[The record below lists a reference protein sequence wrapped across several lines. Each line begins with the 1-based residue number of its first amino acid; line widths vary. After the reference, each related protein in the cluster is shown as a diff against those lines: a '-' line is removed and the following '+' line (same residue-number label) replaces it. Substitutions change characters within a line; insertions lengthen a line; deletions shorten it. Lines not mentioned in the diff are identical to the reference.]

1 MRQNDGVSFTSS
13 PLKIPLSQTPAFQ
26 LTGTRHLAF
35 QLIDSLRN
43 RFNNVKH
50 HSTQFN
56 MSAQSELGVRSST
69 RRSPLLCFASVSLAA
84 EKQSIGRSP
93 LLYSAS
99 LSLTQPDSTESTQDG
114 HLATAG
120 RYSEDRV
127 LVGEVLVRNKDGDE
141 LERKDLEM
149 EALNALKA
157 CGANSAL
164 TAWEIQEDVD
174 RIIDSGYFS
183 SCTPVA
189 VDSRDGIRLVFQG
202 RCLPPLASPLA
213 LSVIQILN
221 KQPIEDTEAS
231 WGLGVVDLFG
241 TQEVNWLHCATFF
254 LPLLATVSRKAEH
267 MVEPNQELR
276 GLVCE
281 GANVLPSKFLEN
293 AFRDG
298 HGKVVNLKR
307 LDQVISSING
317 WYMDRGL
324 FGLVSALPS
333 LTGDANVYGVDIFS
347 GGIVRL
353 KVAESE
359 VNDISVHFLDRKT
372 GEPTK
377 GKTKPATIL
386 RQLTTKKGQV
396 YSRLQ
401 GKRDVD
407 AISAMGLM
415 DVSILPQSAGD
426 AGKVDL
432 IMNVVERPSGRF
444 SAGAGISSGLV
455 DKGFLFLS
463 GPYQAIICIVVDII
477 EVAFVGLH
485 VSEPGFAYSER
496 NLFGKNKKLNV
507 SLERG
512 QIDSTFRIN
521 YTDPWIEGNDK
532 QTSRTIT
539 VQNSRSS
546 GTLVHGNQHDNSS
559 LSIGRVTAG
568 VEFSRPLRP
577 KWSGTAGLF
586 FQRSGA
592 HDEKRNPLIKDF
604 YGSPLTASG
613 KLCDDMLLAKV
624 ECVYPGSGN
633 KGSSMFII
641 NMEQG
646 LPVMPDWLYFNRV
659 NARASKS
666 VKLGPARLL
675 LRLSGGHVVG
685 NFPPHEAFA
694 IGGTN
699 SVRGYKEGAVGSGR
713 SYVVGSCEVSLRM
726 LGPVEGVI
734 FSDYGHDLWSG
745 PNVPGNPAGAR
756 NKCGSGYGYG
766 IGIRLNSP
774 LGLLRLEYAFNDRFA
789 KRLHFAFGNPK

>member
-50 HSTQFN
+50 HSTQLN
-56 MSAQSELGVRSST
+56 VSAQSELGVRSST

-189 VDSRDGIRLVFQG
+189 VDSRDGIRLV
-202 RCLPPLASPLA
+202 
-213 LSVIQILN
+213 
-221 KQPIEDTEAS
+221 
-231 WGLGVVDLFG
+231 
-241 TQEVNWLHCATFF
+241 
-254 LPLLATVSRKAEH
+254 
-267 MVEPNQELR
+267 
-276 GLVCE
+276 
-281 GANVLPSKFLEN
+281 
-293 AFRDG
+293 
-298 HGKVVNLKR
+298 
-307 LDQVISSING
+307 
-317 WYMDRGL
+317 
-324 FGLVSALPS
+324 
-333 LTGDANVYGVDIFS
+333 YGVDIFS

-359 VNDISVHFLDRKT
+359 VNDISVHFLDQKT

-444 SAGAGISSGLV
+444 SAGAGISSGITSDL
-455 DKGFLFLS
+455 LS
-463 GPYQAIICIVVDII
+463 GL
-477 EVAFVGLH
+477 FG
-485 VSEPGFAYSER
+485 SFAYSER
-496 NLFGKNKKLNV
+496 NLFGKNQKLNV
-507 SLERG
+507 SLEKG
-512 QIDSTFRIN
+512 QIDSTFGIN

-539 VQNSRSS
+539 VQNSRNS

-568 VEFSRPLRP
+568 VEFSRPLWP

-613 KLCDDMLLAKV
+613 KLCDDILLAKV

-713 SYVVGSCEVSLRM
+713 SYVVGSSEVSLKM

>member
-1 MRQNDGVSFTSS
+1 MHKNDGVSFTSS

-56 MSAQSELGVRSST
+56 VSAQSELGVRSST

-93 LLYSAS
+93 LLYSAF

-120 RYSEDRV
+120 PFGEERV
-127 LVGEVLVRNKDGDE
+127 LVGEVLVRNKDGEE

-164 TAWEIQEDVD
+164 TAWEVQEDVD

-183 SCTPVA
+183 SCMPVA
-189 VDSRDGIRLVFQG
+189 VDSRDGIRLVFQ
-202 RCLPPLASPLA
+202 
-213 LSVIQILN
+213 
-221 KQPIEDTEAS
+221 
-231 WGLGVVDLFG
+231 
-241 TQEVNWLHCATFF
+241 
-254 LPLLATVSRKAEH
+254 
-267 MVEPNQELR
+267 VEPNQELR

-307 LDQVISSING
+307 LGQVISSING
-317 WYMDRGL
+317 WYMDRGI
-324 FGLVSALPS
+324 FGLVS
-333 LTGDANVYGVDIFS
+333 GVDIFS

-359 VNDISVHFLDRKT
+359 VNDISVRFLDRKT

-386 RQLTTKKGQV
+386 SQLTTKKGQV

-407 AISAMGLM
+407 AISAMSLM

-444 SAGAGISSGLV
+444 SAGAGISSGITSDL
-455 DKGFLFLS
+455 LS
-463 GPYQAIICIVVDII
+463 GL
-477 EVAFVGLH
+477 FG
-485 VSEPGFAYSER
+485 SFAYSER
-496 NLFGKNKKLNV
+496 NLFGKNQKLNV

-539 VQNSRSS
+539 VQR
-546 GTLVHGNQHDNSS
+546 
-559 LSIGRVTAG
+559 A
-568 VEFSRPLRP
+568 
-577 KWSGTAGLF
+577 
-586 FQRSGA
+586 GA
-592 HDEKRNPLIKDF
+592 HDEKKNPLIKDF

-613 KLCDDMLLAKV
+613 KLYDDMLLAKV

-646 LPVMPDWLYFNRV
+646 LPVIPDWLYFNRV
-659 NARASKS
+659 NARVSKS

-699 SVRGYKEGAVGSGR
+699 SVRGYKEGAVGSGQ
-713 SYVVGSCEVSLRM
+713 SYVVGSSEVSLKM

-734 FSDYGHDLWSG
+734 FADYGHDLWSG
-745 PNVPGNPAGAR
+745 PNVPGNPAAAR
-756 NKCGSGYGYG
+756 NKRGSGYGYG
-766 IGIRLNSP
+766 IGFRLNSP

>member
-50 HSTQFN
+50 HSTQLN
-56 MSAQSELGVRSST
+56 VSAQSELGVRSST

-189 VDSRDGIRLVFQG
+189 VDSRDGIRLVFQ
-202 RCLPPLASPLA
+202 
-213 LSVIQILN
+213 
-221 KQPIEDTEAS
+221 
-231 WGLGVVDLFG
+231 
-241 TQEVNWLHCATFF
+241 
-254 LPLLATVSRKAEH
+254 
-267 MVEPNQELR
+267 VEPNQELR

-324 FGLVSALPS
+324 FGLV
-333 LTGDANVYGVDIFS
+333 YGVDIFS

-359 VNDISVHFLDRKT
+359 VNDISVHFLDQKT

-444 SAGAGISSGLV
+444 SAGAGISSGITSDL
-455 DKGFLFLS
+455 LS
-463 GPYQAIICIVVDII
+463 GL
-477 EVAFVGLH
+477 FG
-485 VSEPGFAYSER
+485 SFAYSER
-496 NLFGKNKKLNV
+496 NLFGKNQKLNV
-507 SLERG
+507 SLEKG
-512 QIDSTFRIN
+512 QIDSTFGIN

-539 VQNSRSS
+539 VQNSRNS

-568 VEFSRPLRP
+568 VEFSRPLWP

-613 KLCDDMLLAKV
+613 KLCDDILLAKV

-713 SYVVGSCEVSLRM
+713 SYVVGSSEVSLKM

>member
-1 MRQNDGVSFTSS
+1 MHQNDGVCFTSS

-43 RFNNVKH
+43 RFNIVKH
-50 HSTQFN
+50 HQFN
-56 MSAQSELGVRSST
+56 VSAQSELGVRSST

-120 RYSEDRV
+120 RYGEERV
-127 LVGEVLVRNKDGDE
+127 LVGEVLVRNKDGEE

-164 TAWEIQEDVD
+164 TAWEVQEDVD

-189 VDSRDGIRLVFQG
+189 VDSRDGIRLVFQ
-202 RCLPPLASPLA
+202 
-213 LSVIQILN
+213 
-221 KQPIEDTEAS
+221 
-231 WGLGVVDLFG
+231 
-241 TQEVNWLHCATFF
+241 
-254 LPLLATVSRKAEH
+254 
-267 MVEPNQELR
+267 VEPNQELR

-298 HGKVVNLKR
+298 HGKVVNLKC

-324 FGLVSALPS
+324 FGLVS
-333 LTGDANVYGVDIFS
+333 GVDIFS
-347 GGIVRL
+347 GGIVRI

-359 VNDISVHFLDRKT
+359 VNDISVRFLDRKT

-444 SAGAGISSGLV
+444 SAGAGISSGITSDL
-455 DKGFLFLS
+455 LS
-463 GPYQAIICIVVDII
+463 GL
-477 EVAFVGLH
+477 FG
-485 VSEPGFAYSER
+485 SFAYSER
-496 NLFGKNKKLNV
+496 NLFGKNQKLNV

-586 FQRSGA
+586 FQRAGA
-592 HDEKRNPLIKDF
+592 YDEKRNPLIKDF

-613 KLCDDMLLAKV
+613 KLYDDMLLAKV
-624 ECVYPGSGN
+624 EGVYPGSDN

-659 NARASKS
+659 NARVSKS

-699 SVRGYKEGAVGSGR
+699 SVRGYKEGAVGSGQ
-713 SYVVGSCEVSLRM
+713 SYVVGSSEVSLKM

-734 FSDYGHDLWSG
+734 FADYGHDLWSG

-756 NKCGSGYGYG
+756 NKRGSGYGYG

>member
-1 MRQNDGVSFTSS
+1 MHQNDGVSFTSS

-50 HSTQFN
+50 LSTQFN
-56 MSAQSELGVRSST
+56 VSAQSELGVRSST

-99 LSLTQPDSTESTQDG
+99 LSLTQPDSTESTQEG
-114 HLATAG
+114 HLSTAG
-120 RYSEDRV
+120 RYGEERV
-127 LVGEVLVRNKDGDE
+127 LVGEVLVRNKDGEE

-189 VDSRDGIRLVFQG
+189 VDSRDGIRLVFQ
-202 RCLPPLASPLA
+202 
-213 LSVIQILN
+213 
-221 KQPIEDTEAS
+221 S

-241 TQEVNWLHCATFF
+241 IQEVNWLHCATFF

-276 GLVCE
+276 GLICE

-317 WYMDRGL
+317 WYMDRGI
-324 FGLVSALPS
+324 FGLVS
-333 LTGDANVYGVDIFS
+333 GVDIFS

-359 VNDISVHFLDRKT
+359 VNDISVRFLDRKT

-377 GKTKPATIL
+377 GNTKPATIL

-396 YSRLQ
+396 
-401 GKRDVD
+401 DVD

-444 SAGAGISSGLV
+444 SAGAGISSGITGDL
-455 DKGFLFLS
+455 LS
-463 GPYQAIICIVVDII
+463 GL
-477 EVAFVGLH
+477 FG
-485 VSEPGFAYSER
+485 SFAYSER
-496 NLFGKNKKLNV
+496 NLFGRNQKLNV

-546 GTLVHGNQHDNSS
+546 GTVVHGNQHDNSS

-586 FQRSGA
+586 FQRAGA
-592 HDEKRNPLIKDF
+592 HDEKKNPLIKDF

-613 KLCDDMLLAKV
+613 KLYDDMLLAKV

-633 KGSSMFII
+633 KGSSMFVI

-659 NARASKS
+659 NARVSKS
-666 VKLGPARLL
+666 VKLGPAHLL

-694 IGGTN
+694 IGGTS
-699 SVRGYKEGAVGSGR
+699 SVRGYKEGAVGSGQ
-713 SYVVGSCEVSLRM
+713 SYVVGSSEVSLKM

-734 FSDYGHDLWSG
+734 FADYGHDLWSG

-756 NKCGSGYGYG
+756 NKRGSGYGYG

>member
-1 MRQNDGVSFTSS
+1 MFCHQSF
-13 PLKIPLSQTPAFQ
+13 
-26 LTGTRHLAF
+26 
-35 QLIDSLRN
+35 LR
-43 RFNNVKH
+43 
-50 HSTQFN
+50 
-56 MSAQSELGVRSST
+56 M
-69 RRSPLLCFASVSLAA
+69 
-84 EKQSIGRSP
+84 
-93 LLYSAS
+93 
-99 LSLTQPDSTESTQDG
+99 
-114 HLATAG
+114 
-120 RYSEDRV
+120 
-127 LVGEVLVRNKDGDE
+127 
-141 LERKDLEM
+141 
-149 EALNALKA
+149 
-157 CGANSAL
+157 
-164 TAWEIQEDVD
+164 
-174 RIIDSGYFS
+174 
-183 SCTPVA
+183 
-189 VDSRDGIRLVFQG
+189 
-202 RCLPPLASPLA
+202 
-213 LSVIQILN
+213 
-221 KQPIEDTEAS
+221 
-231 WGLGVVDLFG
+231 LFV
-241 TQEVNWLHCATFF
+241 T
-254 LPLLATVSRKAEH
+254 
-267 MVEPNQELR
+267 
-276 GLVCE
+276 
-281 GANVLPSKFLEN
+281 
-293 AFRDG
+293 G

-324 FGLVSALPS
+324 LGL
-333 LTGDANVYGVDIFS
+333 VYGVDIFS
-347 GGIVRL
+347 GGIIRL

-359 VNDISVHFLDRKT
+359 VDDISVHFLDRKT

-444 SAGAGISSGLV
+444 SAGAGISSGITSDL
-455 DKGFLFLS
+455 LS
-463 GPYQAIICIVVDII
+463 GL
-477 EVAFVGLH
+477 FG
-485 VSEPGFAYSER
+485 SFAYSER
-496 NLFGKNKKLNV
+496 NLFGKNQKLNV

-546 GTLVHGNQHDNSS
+546 GTLVHGNQHGNSS
-559 LSIGRVTAG
+559 LSIGHVTAG

-646 LPVMPDWLYFNRV
+646 LPVLPDWLYFNRV

-666 VKLGPARLL
+666 VKLGPACLL

-699 SVRGYKEGAVGSGR
+699 SVRGYKEGALGSGR
-713 SYVVGSCEVSLRM
+713 SYVVGSSEVSLKM

>member
-1 MRQNDGVSFTSS
+1 MHQNDGVSFTSS

-56 MSAQSELGVRSST
+56 VSAQSELGVRSST

-93 LLYSAS
+93 LLYSAF

-120 RYSEDRV
+120 PFGEERV
-127 LVGEVLVRNKDGDE
+127 LVGEVLVRNKDGEE

-164 TAWEIQEDVD
+164 TAWEVQEDVD

-183 SCTPVA
+183 SCMPVA
-189 VDSRDGIRLVFQG
+189 VDSRDGIRLVFQ
-202 RCLPPLASPLA
+202 
-213 LSVIQILN
+213 
-221 KQPIEDTEAS
+221 
-231 WGLGVVDLFG
+231 
-241 TQEVNWLHCATFF
+241 
-254 LPLLATVSRKAEH
+254 
-267 MVEPNQELR
+267 VEPNQELR

-307 LDQVISSING
+307 LGQVISSING
-317 WYMDRGL
+317 WYMDRGI
-324 FGLVSALPS
+324 FGLVS
-333 LTGDANVYGVDIFS
+333 GVDIFS

-359 VNDISVHFLDRKT
+359 VNDISVRFLDRKT

-386 RQLTTKKGQV
+386 SQLTTKKGQV

-407 AISAMGLM
+407 AISAMSLM

-444 SAGAGISSGLV
+444 SAGAGISSGITSDL
-455 DKGFLFLS
+455 LS
-463 GPYQAIICIVVDII
+463 GL
-477 EVAFVGLH
+477 FG
-485 VSEPGFAYSER
+485 SFAYSER
-496 NLFGKNKKLNV
+496 NLFGKNQKLNV

-586 FQRSGA
+586 FQSAGA
-592 HDEKRNPLIKDF
+592 HDEKKNPLIKDF

-613 KLCDDMLLAKV
+613 KLYDDMLLAKV

-646 LPVMPDWLYFNRV
+646 LPVIPDWLYFNRV
-659 NARASKS
+659 NARVSK
-666 VKLGPARLL
+666 VLNLVLL
-675 LRLSGGHVVG
+675 V
-685 NFPPHEAFA
+685 FF
-694 IGGTN
+694 
-699 SVRGYKEGAVGSGR
+699 
-713 SYVVGSCEVSLRM
+713 
-726 LGPVEGVI
+726 
-734 FSDYGHDLWSG
+734 
-745 PNVPGNPAGAR
+745 
-756 NKCGSGYGYG
+756 
-766 IGIRLNSP
+766 
-774 LGLLRLEYAFNDRFA
+774 
-789 KRLHFAFGNPK
+789 

>member
-1 MRQNDGVSFTSS
+1 MHQNDGVSFTSS

-26 LTGTRHLAF
+26 LTETRHLAF

-56 MSAQSELGVRSST
+56 VSAQSELGVRSST

-93 LLYSAS
+93 LLYSAF

-120 RYSEDRV
+120 PFGEERV
-127 LVGEVLVRNKDGDE
+127 LVGEVLVRNKDGEE

-164 TAWEIQEDVD
+164 TAWEVQEDVD

-189 VDSRDGIRLVFQG
+189 VDSRDGIRLVFQ
-202 RCLPPLASPLA
+202 
-213 LSVIQILN
+213 
-221 KQPIEDTEAS
+221 
-231 WGLGVVDLFG
+231 
-241 TQEVNWLHCATFF
+241 
-254 LPLLATVSRKAEH
+254 
-267 MVEPNQELR
+267 VEPNQELR

-317 WYMDRGL
+317 WYMDRGI
-324 FGLVSALPS
+324 FGLVS
-333 LTGDANVYGVDIFS
+333 GVDIFS

-359 VNDISVHFLDRKT
+359 VNDISVRFLDRKT

-386 RQLTTKKGQV
+386 SQLTTKKGQV

-407 AISAMGLM
+407 AISAMSLM

-444 SAGAGISSGLV
+444 SAGAGISSGITSDL
-455 DKGFLFLS
+455 LS
-463 GPYQAIICIVVDII
+463 GL
-477 EVAFVGLH
+477 FG
-485 VSEPGFAYSER
+485 SFAYSER
-496 NLFGKNKKLNV
+496 NLFGKNQKLNV

-586 FQRSGA
+586 FQRAGA
-592 HDEKRNPLIKDF
+592 HDEKKNPLIKDF

-613 KLCDDMLLAKV
+613 KLYDDMLLAKV

-659 NARASKS
+659 NTRVSKS

-699 SVRGYKEGAVGSGR
+699 SVRGYKEGAVGSGQ
-713 SYVVGSCEVSLRM
+713 SYVVGSSEVSLKM

-734 FSDYGHDLWSG
+734 FADYGHDLWSG
-745 PNVPGNPAGAR
+745 PNVPGNPAAAR
-756 NKCGSGYGYG
+756 NKRGSGYGYG

>member
-1 MRQNDGVSFTSS
+1 MHKNDGVSFTSS

-56 MSAQSELGVRSST
+56 VSAQSELGVRSST

-93 LLYSAS
+93 LLYSAF

-120 RYSEDRV
+120 PFGEERV
-127 LVGEVLVRNKDGDE
+127 LVGEVLVRNKDGEE

-164 TAWEIQEDVD
+164 TAWEVQEDVD

-183 SCTPVA
+183 SCMPVA
-189 VDSRDGIRLVFQG
+189 VDSRDGIRLVFQ
-202 RCLPPLASPLA
+202 
-213 LSVIQILN
+213 
-221 KQPIEDTEAS
+221 
-231 WGLGVVDLFG
+231 
-241 TQEVNWLHCATFF
+241 
-254 LPLLATVSRKAEH
+254 
-267 MVEPNQELR
+267 VEPNQELR

-307 LDQVISSING
+307 LGQVISSING
-317 WYMDRGL
+317 WYMDRGI
-324 FGLVSALPS
+324 FGLVS
-333 LTGDANVYGVDIFS
+333 GVDIFS

-359 VNDISVHFLDRKT
+359 VNDISVRFLDRKT

-386 RQLTTKKGQV
+386 SQLTTKKGQV

-407 AISAMGLM
+407 AISAMSLM

-444 SAGAGISSGLV
+444 SAGAGISSGITSDL
-455 DKGFLFLS
+455 LS
-463 GPYQAIICIVVDII
+463 GL
-477 EVAFVGLH
+477 FG
-485 VSEPGFAYSER
+485 SFAYSER
-496 NLFGKNKKLNV
+496 NLFGKNQKLNV

-559 LSIGRVTAG
+559 LSIGRVTAS

-586 FQRSGA
+586 FQRAGA
-592 HDEKRNPLIKDF
+592 HDEKKNPLIKDF

-613 KLCDDMLLAKV
+613 KLYDDMLLAKV

-646 LPVMPDWLYFNRV
+646 LPVIPDWLYFNRV
-659 NARASKS
+659 NARVSKS

-699 SVRGYKEGAVGSGR
+699 SVRGYKEGAVGSGQ
-713 SYVVGSCEVSLRM
+713 SYVVGSSEVSLKM

-734 FSDYGHDLWSG
+734 FADYGHDLWSG
-745 PNVPGNPAGAR
+745 PNVPGNPAAAR
-756 NKCGSGYGYG
+756 NKRGSGYGYG
-766 IGIRLNSP
+766 IGFRLNSP